1 MKETI
6 EFKLTPFEE
15 FMNSIDDGCEPNELE
30 LFAEMTDSYMEMSE
44 IIQEGK
50 ILDAATGKG
59 ENEKT
64 WVKVIKFIPR
74 LVKALVR
81 ALLNKINKNKIKIKE
96 LDKALEELK
105 KDNEKLKEDNA
116 ELKRDLE
123 NEKVVSNAWLSRS
136 TKAEY
141 ERDEYKNK
149 FERADKLQKQYASL
163 DNQIRVDQTK
173 AMEKI
178 KLRYDINVYSELRE
192 DLKDL
197 EKDAQRFD
205 FYVEKI
211 VEQVSLHEAETRDD
225 IKEIFDHFL
234 SGVEEFTSISEL
246 TKKVNQIKNNHNPP
260 SIMDFYEYACR
271 IINLHKKYE
280 DIVKR
285 IDQKNDTLTE
295 KLQKLAEGKEETEQQ
310 FGYEPLSDS
319 QVKII
324 KDLLIDYFK
333 RVNSIRDKINWF
345 FQDTGTDSTFNP
357 RKLGKAS
364 DDYMK

>member
-1 MKETI
+1 MNETI
-6 EFKLTPFEE
+6 TFKLTPFEE
-15 FMNSIDDGCEPNELE
+15 FMNSVDDGCEPDELE

-59 ENEKT
+59 NNEKT

-96 LDKALEELK
+96 LEKALEELK
-105 KDNEKLKEDNA
+105 KDNKKLKEDNA

-123 NEKVVSNAWLSRS
+123 SEKTVSNAWLSRS
-136 TKAEY
+136 TEAEF
-141 ERDEYKNK
+141 ERDQYKDK
-149 FERADKLQKQYASL
+149 FERADKLQKQYASPDDQL
-163 DNQIRVDQTK
+163 RVDKTK

-178 KLRYDINVYSELRE
+178 KLRYDTDVYDELRE

-197 EKDAQRFD
+197 ERDAQRFD

-211 VEQVSLHEAETRDD
+211 VERVSLHEAKTEDD
-225 IKEIFDHFL
+225 IKEIFDQYL
-234 SGVEEFTSISEL
+234 SGVENFTGISML
-246 TKKVNQIKNNHNPP
+246 DKKVNQLKDDHNTT
-260 SIMDFYEYACR
+260 STIDFYEYACQ
-271 IINLHKKYE
+271 IINLHKRYE
-280 DIVKR
+280 DIVNR

-295 KLQKLAEGKEETEQQ
+295 KLQKLAEGKEDTEHQ

-319 QVKII
+319 QVKIL

-345 FQDTGTDSTFNP
+345 FQDTETSFNP

>member
-1 MKETI
+1 MNETI

-15 FMNSIDDGCEPNELE
+15 FMNSIDDGCEPDELE

-96 LDKALEELK
+96 LENALEELK
-105 KDNEKLKEDNA
+105 KANVKLKEDNA
-116 ELKRDLE
+116 ELKDDLE
-123 NEKVVSNAWLSRS
+123 NEKAITKDLLSRS
-136 TKAEY
+136 NKAEL
-141 ERDEYKNK
+141 ERDDYKSK
-149 FERADKLQKQYASL
+149 FERADKLRKQYSSA
-163 DNQIRVDQTK
+163 DNQIRVDLTK
-173 AMEKI
+173 SMENI
-178 KLRYDINVYSELRE
+178 KLKYDMNVYNELRE

-197 EKDAQRFD
+197 ERDANRFD

-211 VEQVSLHEAETRDD
+211 VEQVSIHEAKTRDD

-234 SGVEEFTSISEL
+234 SGVEEFTEISML
-246 TKKVNQIKNNHNPP
+246 TKKAAQLKDEHNPT
-260 SIMDFYEYACR
+260 SIMNFYDYAYR
-271 IINLHKKYE
+271 IIKLHKRYE

-285 IDQKNDTLTE
+285 IDQNNDTLTE

-324 KDLLIDYFK
+324 KDLLIDYFR

-345 FQDTGTDSTFNP
+345 FKDSGTDSTFNP
-357 RKLGKAS
+357 RKLGKSS